1 MMAMTLMMDPV
12 LMLATS
18 LKPSH
23 DHPRETGRPTRRPEV
38 TRTAVLMKGRIGL
51 VCPSASIP
59 GNARELGYARQEI
72 MNNPMGGAQ
81 AIHTVRKW
89 VL

>member
-1 MMAMTLMMDPV
+1 MATTLTTVLV
-12 LMLATS
+12 LMPGPILNLSQRA
-18 LKPSH
+18 
-23 DHPRETGRPTRRPEV
+23 PRETGRPTKPPEV

-59 GNARELGYARQEI
+59 GNAREPGYARKVI